1 MSVVAT
7 AGAAAWVVPEIMTA
21 KPAAGASL
29 SLARGGGDGPPP
41 VITPPGTTSGDAPS
55 ADATSADATS
65 GDAPSG
71 GASASNKSGSLAFTG
86 IDIERDAE
94 IGAALIAGGWAMH
107 HWASRT
113 PKAAPEGRTARAGTA
128 RSTDTPT

>member
-29 SLARGGGDGPPP
+29 SLTPTGGGVTPGGDADGPPG
-41 VITPPGTTSGDAPS
+41 VTTPPG
-55 ADATSADATS
+55 ATS

-86 IDIERDAE
+86 IEIERDAE

-113 PKAAPEGRTARAGTA
+113 PKATGEGRTGRTGAARGTE
-128 RSTDTPT
+128 TPA

>member
-7 AGAAAWVVPEIMTA
+7 AGTAAWVVPEIMTA

-29 SLARGGGDGPPP
+29 SLTPAGGGIPPGGETDGPHGPT
-41 VITPPGTTSGDAPS
+41 TPTGT
-55 ADATSADATS
+55 TS

-71 GASASNKSGSLAFTG
+71 GASAGNKSGSLAFTG
-86 IDIERDAE
+86 IEIQRDAE

-107 HWASRT
+107 HWTSRT
-113 PKAAPEGRTARAGTA
+113 PKAAAKGAGGTGPP